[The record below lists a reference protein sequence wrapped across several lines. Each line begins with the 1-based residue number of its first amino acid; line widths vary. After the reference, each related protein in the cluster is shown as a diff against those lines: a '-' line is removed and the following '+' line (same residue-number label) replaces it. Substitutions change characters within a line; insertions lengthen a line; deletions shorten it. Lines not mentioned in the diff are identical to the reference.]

1 MDNIMAVDILLVDD
15 NPDDV
20 LLTKE
25 VLREGT
31 VKNKLYVA
39 EDGDEAMQFLL
50 NQGKFADAPRPS
62 IILLDLNL
70 PGKDGREVLSD
81 IKGDRKLKS
90 IPVVILSSSND
101 EEDIKKMYE
110 HNANAYITKPVDLDK
125 FIKVIRTFEDFWL
138 TIAKLPDG
146 VRI

>member
-25 VLREGT
+25 VLREGK

-39 EDGDEAMQFLL
+39 EDGDNAMQFLL

>member
-25 VLREGT
+25 VLREGK

-39 EDGDEAMQFLL
+39 EDGDKAMQFLL

>member
-25 VLREGT
+25 VLREGK

-39 EDGDEAMQFLL
+39 EDGDNAMQFLL

-81 IKGDRKLKS
+81 IKGDQKLKS

-138 TIAKLPDG
+138 TIAKLPDR

>member
-1 MDNIMAVDILLVDD
+1 MDNIMAVNILLVDD

-25 VLREGT
+25 VLRGGK

-39 EDGDEAMQFLL
+39 EDGDGAMQFLL
-50 NQGKFADAPRPS
+50 HQGKFAYAPRPD

-81 IKGDRKLKS
+81 IKGDQNLKS
-90 IPVVILSSSND
+90 IPVLILSSSND

-110 HNANAYITKPVDLDK
+110 HHANAYITKPLDLDK
-125 FIKVIRTFEDFWL
+125 FINVIRTFEDFWL
-138 TIAKLPDG
+138 TLAKLPNG
-146 VRI
+146 ART

>member
-1 MDNIMAVDILLVDD
+1 MDDIVAVDILLVED

-25 VLREGT
+25 VLREGK

-50 NQGKFADAPRPS
+50 NQGKFADAPRPD
-62 IILLDLNL
+62 IMLLDLNL
-70 PGKDGREVLSD
+70 PGKDGREVLTD
-81 IKGDRKLKS
+81 IKGDRNLKS

-101 EEDIKKMYE
+101 KEDIKKMYE
-110 HNANAYITKPVDLDK
+110 QHANAYITKPVDLDK
-125 FIKVIRTFEDFWL
+125 FINVIRTFEDFWL
-138 TIAKLPDG
+138 TTAKLPNG
-146 VRI
+146 ARI